1 MDNDRVNIHMEDTL
15 LLDDVNTLESKYV
28 QAMSEVAMTKER
40 LVNLREKED
49 ILTYANYKN
58 INIITSVIAVFMFFV
73 MVNLL
78 MHINLFLLF
87 ANSNT
92 IFLRIILILGSIS
105 FVGVVDVI
113 VFKKIRNVL
122 QKKIYDI
129 IVKSSKYKKLMEDIK
144 NTSSLLDEKLAYE
157 NRIANE
163 LLDRKSKCAIADAE
177 KKIRE
182 VLLSYNNN
190 YVSKVNNDD
199 GIIKSYARRL
209 VRNRCNRDIK

>member
-28 QAMSEVAMTKER
+28 HAMNEVAMTKER

-58 INIITSVIAVFMFFV
+58 INIITSVIAVVMFLV

-78 MHINLFLLF
+78 MHINLFWLF
-87 ANSNT
+87 VNSNT
-92 IFLRIILILGSIS
+92 MFLRVILILGGIS

-122 QKKIYDI
+122 QKKLYDI
-129 IVKSSKYKKLMEDIK
+129 IINSSKYKKLMEDIK
-144 NTSSLLDEKLAYE
+144 NTSLLLDEKLAYE

-163 LLDRKSKCAIADAE
+163 LLECKSKCAIADAE

-190 YVSKVNNDD
+190 YVSKVKNDE
-199 GIIKSYARRL
+199 GNIKSYARRL
-209 VRNRCNRDIK
+209 VRNRYNRDIK